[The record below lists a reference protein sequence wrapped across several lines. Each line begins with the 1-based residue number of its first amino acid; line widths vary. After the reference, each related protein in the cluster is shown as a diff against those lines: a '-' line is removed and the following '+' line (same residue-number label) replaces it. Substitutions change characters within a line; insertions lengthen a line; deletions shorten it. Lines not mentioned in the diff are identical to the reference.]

1 LVAGVD
7 FEEAAG
13 KHRAGD
19 PVKSLRFFDRAI
31 VTYDEGLRK
40 FPNSFDL
47 AYNKARVQ
55 YEVATHPKLAKQ
67 LQSPLLDVLRAALS
81 SHDYA
86 LKLDEN
92 DADLLFNTSQVLTSI
107 AEELANSGTSHEAIR
122 LLQSALKLQ
131 ARCFSV
137 QQLKYAEN
145 LRQQEEVRQIFEN
158 APADQSASR
167 DNVPPSDTQTDAS
180 STSDD
185 GQWALV
191 VEPVTIATMAETVV
205 ACLAT
210 MTTLCTTIASSGI
223 EALIAVL
230 PTLADENTE
239 LIGKTTSW
247 IFPDQSPVLDEIRLA
262 DTILKAALLD
272 AAFVF
277 EKLDAETYARE
288 LGQLWD
294 AHRTLQSSPSAL
306 LAHANALISFN
317 SSISTTNSDES
328 LRWTALSTT
337 ITALTNAS
345 KLPSISAEEKFQ
357 THLLRGDVSLLLCQL
372 RTRYKPAASN
382 AAVLLKNAVVFYRNA
397 ALLSMEQEAKDKA
410 SFKAIVA
417 QTLGEKGQVLRG
429 DLEGVKEKLQEM
441 LDDGLLVETVDDR
454 GETVYT

>member
-1 LVAGVD
+1 LIAGVD

-31 VTYDEGLRK
+31 NTYDEGLRK

-67 LQSPLLDVLRAALS
+67 LQSPLLDMLRAALA
-81 SHDYA
+81 SHEYA

-107 AEELANSGTSHEAIR
+107 AEELANGGTSHEAIR
-122 LLQSALKLQ
+122 LLQSALQLQ
-131 ARCFSV
+131 ARCLSV
-137 QQLKYAEN
+137 QELKYAEN
-145 LRQQEEVRQIFEN
+145 LRQQEEARQIFES

-167 DNVPPSDTQTDAS
+167 DDVPPSDTQTDAS
-180 STSDD
+180 STSDG
-185 GQWALV
+185 GQWASV

-230 PTLADENTE
+230 PELADENTE

-247 IFPDQSPVLDEIRLA
+247 IFPDRSSAPDEIRLA

-294 AHRTLQSSPSAL
+294 AHRNVQSSLSAL

-317 SSISTTNSDES
+317 SSISTTSSDAS
-328 LRWTALSTT
+328 LRWSALSTA

-345 KLPSISAEEKFQ
+345 KIPSISAEEKAQ
-357 THLLRGDVSLLLCQL
+357 THLLRGDASLMQYQL
-372 RTRYKPAASN
+372 RTTYKPAAIN
-382 AAVLLKNAVVFYRNA
+382 AAILLKNAVVFYRNA
-397 ALLSMEQEAKDKA
+397 VQLSMEQEVRDRTSFRA
-410 SFKAIVA
+410 SAA
-417 QTLGEKGQVLRG
+417 QALGEKGQVLRG
-429 DLEGVKEKLQEM
+429 DLEGGEEELQEM
-441 LDDGLLVETVDDR
+441 LGDGLLVETVDER
-454 GETVYT
+454 GQTVYI

>member
-1 LVAGVD
+1 MVAGVD